1 MNILEYAMDV
11 DKDVSEII
19 NLCKELGINKNKE
32 EDFLTDEEIT
42 ILDNEIDSLKENL
55 NPDYELDEELEEKV
69 SNLVSSIDIDL
80 DEDTKFEKIGKQE
93 SQKQTNVKINK
104 GNNKFNKNN
113 NNSSKAKFLK
123 GKKEIYKHRDKLM
136 TNQEEDDVIVYDDN
150 MTVGHLADKLSVT
163 PSEIIKK
170 LFNLGIMATINQ
182 EINYDTCEMIVID
195 YDKKLKKEEQTNK
208 ANFEE
213 YEIVDREEDLEYR
226 PPVITIMG
234 HVDHGKTTLLDTIR
248 KTNVAS
254 GEAGGITQAI
264 GAYQVEV
271 NGKKITFIDTPGH
284 EAFTE
289 MRSRG
294 ASVTDIVV
302 LIVAA
307 NDGIMPQTKE
317 AIDHAK
323 AAGVPIVVAINK
335 IDLPE
340 ANPERVLTELTE
352 NGLIPE
358 AYGGDVVVCN
368 ISAKKG
374 IGVNELLETLTL
386 ISEMRELKANP
397 NRYATGTVLEAR
409 SDNKVGSVV
418 SLLVQSGTLRIGD
431 PVVIGTSYGKIR
443 SLKDDKGNNITMAGP
458 STPVEITGINEL
470 PTAGDK
476 FMAFET
482 EKEARNVSEQR
493 KLKSHNKDTNRSGMS
508 LDDLY
513 SLVKDGAKEIN
524 VILKTDV
531 KGSEEAVR
539 KSLEKI
545 NLDGVRVNVIRSGV
559 GTITESDVKLGSASN
574 AIIIGFNV
582 RPNGKTTELAK
593 EANVEIRLYNII
605 YKVVE
610 DMEAAIKGMLDPVYE
625 EKILGEAEVRQ
636 IFKFS
641 KIGNIA
647 GCHVTS
653 GVIKN
658 GSDARIIRDGIV
670 IYTSKIAS
678 LQREK
683 DQVKE
688 VNSGYDCGLTIL
700 DYQDI
705 REGDIIEVFM
715 NVEVK

>member
-1 MNILEYAMDV
+1 MNILEYALDV
-11 DKDVSEII
+11 NKDVSLII
-19 NLCKELGINKNKE
+19 DLCKKLGINKQDE
-32 EDFLTDEEIT
+32 EDFLSEDDI
-42 ILDNEIDSLKENL
+42 ILLDNELENMKENL

-69 SNLVSSIDIDL
+69 ENLVSGIDIDL
-80 DEDTKFEKIGKQE
+80 DEVTTKKEK
-93 SQKQTNVKINK
+93 VKSK
-104 GNNKFNKNN
+104 VEMKADA
-113 NNSSKAKFLK
+113 KAKFLK

-136 TNQEEDDVIVYDDN
+136 TNKEEDDVILYHED
-150 MTVGHLADKLSVT
+150 MTVSELADNLKVNAT
-163 PSEIIKK
+163 EIIKK
-170 LFNLGIMATINQ
+170 LFNLGIMANINQ
-182 EINYDTCEMIVID
+182 KLNYDTCELVLLD
-195 YDKKLKKEEQTNK
+195 YNKKIKKEEQ
-208 ANFEE
+208 ADRSNFEN
-213 YEIVDREEDLEYR
+213 YEIVDREEDLVSR

-264 GAYQVEV
+264 GAYQAEV

-294 ASVTDIVV
+294 ASVTDIVI

-307 NDGIMPQTKE
+307 NDGVMPQTKE

-323 AAGVPIVVAINK
+323 AAGVPIVVAVNK
-335 IDLPE
+335 TDLPE
-340 ANPERVLTELTE
+340 ANVDRVLTELVQ
-352 NGLIPE
+352 NGLVPE
-358 AYGGDVVVCN
+358 AYGGDVVTVN

-374 IGVNELLETLTL
+374 TGVNELLETITL
-386 ISEMRELKANP
+386 ISEMKELKANP
-397 NRYATGTVLEAR
+397 NRYATGTVIEAR
-409 SDNKVGSVV
+409 NDRQVGSIV
-418 SLLVQSGTLRIGD
+418 SLLVQSGTLRLGD

-443 SLKDDKGNNITMAGP
+443 SLKDDKGNNITMALP
-458 STPVEITGINEL
+458 STPVEITGVNEL
-470 PTAGDK
+470 PTAGDR

-482 EKEARNVSEQR
+482 EKEARSISEER
-493 KLKSHNKDTNRSGMS
+493 KLRSHVKDTNRTGMS
-508 LDDLY
+508 LDELFGM
-513 SLVKDGAKEIN
+513 VKDGTKEIN
-524 VILKTDV
+524 VVLKTDV

-539 KSLEKI
+539 HSLEKI
-545 NLDGVRVNVIRSGV
+545 NLDGVTVNVIRSGV
-559 GTITESDVKLGSASN
+559 GTITESDVTLANASK

-582 RPNGKTTELAK
+582 RPNNKTVELAK
-593 EANVEIRLYNII
+593 EHSVEIRLYNII
-605 YKVVE
+605 YKVIE

-625 EKILGEAEVRQ
+625 EKVLGQAEVRQ

-658 GSDARIIRDGIV
+658 GSDARIVRDGIV
-670 IYTSKIAS
+670 LYTSKINS

-688 VNSGYDCGLTIL
+688 VNNGYDCGLTIL

-705 REGDIIEVFM
+705 REGDIIEAYLM
-715 NVEVK
+715 EEVK

>member
-1 MNILEYAMDV
+1 MNILEYAEDV
-11 DKDVSEII
+11 GKEVSEILS
-19 NLCKELGINKNKE
+19 LCKGLGINKNKE
-32 EDFLTDEEIT
+32 SDFLTDEEIT
-42 ILDNEIDSLKENL
+42 MLDAEIDNLKENL

-69 SNLVSSIDIDL
+69 SNLVNSIDIDL
-80 DEDTKFEKIGKQE
+80 DEVNTKPEKLKKQDN
-93 SQKQTNVKINK
+93 KQQV
-104 GNNKFNKNN
+104 
-113 NNSSKAKFLK
+113 NNSIQKAKFLK

-136 TNQEEDDVIVYDDN
+136 ENKEEDDVIIYSDD
-150 MTVGHLADKLSVT
+150 MTVGRLAEKLKVS
-163 PSEIIKK
+163 PAEIIKK
-170 LFNLGIMATINQ
+170 LFNLGIMANINQ
-182 EINYDTCEMIVID
+182 EINYDTCEMIIID
-195 YDKKLKKEEQTNK
+195 YDKKLKREEQTDK
-208 ANFEE
+208 SNFEE
-213 YEIVDREEDLEYR
+213 YEIVDNESDLIPR

-248 KTNVAS
+248 KTNVAG

-307 NDGIMPQTKE
+307 NDGVMPQTKE

-323 AAGVPIVVAINK
+323 AAGVPIVVAVNK

-340 ANPERVLTELTE
+340 ANVNRVLTELVE
-352 NGLIPE
+352 NGLVPE
-358 AYGGDVVVCN
+358 SYGGDVVTCN

-374 IGVNELLETLTL
+374 DGVNELLETLLL

-397 NRYATGTVLEAR
+397 NRYATGTVIEAR
-409 SDNKVGSVV
+409 SDNKVGSIV
-418 SLLVQSGTLRIGD
+418 SLLVQSGTLRLGD

-443 SLKDDKGNNITMAGP
+443 SLKDDKGNNITAATP

-476 FMAFET
+476 FMAFAT
-482 EKEARNVSEQR
+482 EKEARSVSEQR
-493 KLKSHNKDTNRSGMS
+493 KIRSHSKDTNRAGMS

-513 SLVKDGAKEIN
+513 AMVKDGVKEIS
-524 VILKTDV
+524 VVLKTDV
-531 KGSEEAVR
+531 KGSEEAVK

-545 NLDGVRVNVIRSGV
+545 NLDGVRVSVIRSGV
-559 GTITESDVKLGSASN
+559 GTITESDVKLANASN
-574 AIIIGFNV
+574 AIIIGFSV
-582 RPNGKTTELAK
+582 RPNSKTMDLAK
-593 EANVEIRLYNII
+593 EYGVEIRLYNII

-610 DMEAAIKGMLDPVYE
+610 DMEAAIRGMLDPVYE
-625 EKILGEAEVRQ
+625 EKVLGEAEVRQ

-653 GVIKN
+653 GTIKN
-658 GSDARIIRDGIV
+658 GADARIIRDGIV

-705 REGDIIEVFM
+705 REGDIVEVFTM
-715 NVEVK
+715 VEVK

>member
-1 MNILEYAMDV
+1 MNILEYALDV
-11 DKDVSEII
+11 GKEVSEII
-19 NLCKELGINKNKE
+19 DLCERLSIRKNKE
-32 EDFLTDEEIT
+32 DDFLTDEEIT
-42 ILDNEIDSLKENL
+42 MLDAEIDKEKENL

-69 SNLVSSIDIDL
+69 SNLVSGIDINL
-80 DEDTKFEKIGKQE
+80 DEVNTKPEKLKKQD
-93 SQKQTNVKINK
+93 NK
-104 GNNKFNKNN
+104 PQV
-113 NNSSKAKFLK
+113 NNSLQKAKFLK

-136 TNQEEDDVIVYDDN
+136 ENKEESDVVIYSDD
-150 MTVGHLADKLSVT
+150 MTVGLLAEKLKVSPAEV
-163 PSEIIKK
+163 IKK
-170 LFNLGIMATINQ
+170 LFNLGIMANINQ

-195 YDKKLKKEEQTNK
+195 YDKKLKREEQTDK
-208 ANFEE
+208 SNFEE
-213 YEIVDREEDLEYR
+213 YEIVDSVEDLVPR

-307 NDGIMPQTKE
+307 NDGVMPQTKE

-323 AAGVPIVVAINK
+323 AANVPIVVAVNK

-340 ANPERVLTELTE
+340 AKPERVLTELVE
-352 NGLIPE
+352 NGLVPE
-358 AYGGDVVVCN
+358 SFGGDIVTCN
-368 ISAKKG
+368 ISAKTG
-374 IGVNELLETLTL
+374 VGVNELLETLIL

-397 NRYATGTVLEAR
+397 NRYATGTVIEAR
-409 SDNKVGSVV
+409 SDNKVGSIV
-418 SLLVQSGTLRIGD
+418 SLLVQSGTLRLGD

-443 SLKDDKGNNITMAGP
+443 SLKDDKGNNITMALP

-476 FMAFET
+476 FMAFAT
-482 EKEARNVSEQR
+482 EKEARSVSEQR
-493 KLKSHNKDTNRSGMS
+493 KLRSHSKDTNRAGMS

-513 SLVKDGAKEIN
+513 AMVKDGVKEVS

-531 KGSEEAVR
+531 KGSEEAVK

-545 NLDGVRVNVIRSGV
+545 NLNGVRVNVIRSGV
-559 GTITESDVKLGSASN
+559 GTITESDVKLANASN
-574 AIIIGFNV
+574 AIIIGFSV
-582 RPNGKTTELAK
+582 RPNSKTSDLAK
-593 EANVEIRLYNII
+593 ECNVEIRLYDII

-610 DMEAAIKGMLDPVYE
+610 DMEAAINGMLDPVYE
-625 EKILGEAEVRQ
+625 EKVLGEAEVRQ

-658 GSDARIIRDGIV
+658 GLDARIIRDGIV
-670 IYTSKIAS
+670 VYTSKIAS

-688 VNSGYDCGLTIL
+688 VNSGYDCGLTIA

-705 REGDIIEVFM
+705 REGDIIEVFTM
-715 NVEVK
+715 VEVK

>member
-1 MNILEYAMDV
+1 MNILEYALDV
-11 DKDVSEII
+11 NKDVALII
-19 NLCKELGINKNKE
+19 DLCKKLGINKQNE
-32 EDFLTDEEIT
+32 EDFLSEDDI
-42 ILDNEIDSLKENL
+42 ILLDNELENMKENL

-69 SNLVSSIDIDL
+69 DALVSGIDIDL
-80 DEDTKFEKIGKQE
+80 DEVTTKKEK
-93 SQKQTNVKINK
+93 VKSK
-104 GNNKFNKNN
+104 VEMKADA
-113 NNSSKAKFLK
+113 KAKFLK

-136 TNQEEDDVIVYDDN
+136 TNKEEDDVILYKED
-150 MTVGHLADKLSVT
+150 MTVSSLADSLKVNAT
-163 PSEIIKK
+163 EIIKK
-170 LFNLGIMATINQ
+170 LFNLGIMANINQ
-182 EINYDTCEMIVID
+182 KINYDTCELILLD
-195 YDKKLKKEEQTNK
+195 YNKKIKKEEEADK
-208 ANFEE
+208 SNFEK
-213 YEIVDREEDLEYR
+213 YEIVDREEDLIDR

-294 ASVTDIVV
+294 ASVTDIVI

-307 NDGIMPQTKE
+307 NDGVMPQTKE

-323 AAGVPIVVAINK
+323 AAGVPIVVAVNK
-335 IDLPE
+335 TDLPE
-340 ANPERVLTELTE
+340 ANVERVLTELVE
-352 NGLIPE
+352 NGLVPE
-358 AYGGDVVVCN
+358 QYGGDVVTIN

-374 IGVNELLETLTL
+374 TGVNELLETLTL
-386 ISEMRELKANP
+386 ISEMKELKANP
-397 NRYATGTVLEAR
+397 NRYATGTVIEAR
-409 SDNKVGSVV
+409 NDRQVGSVV
-418 SLLVQSGTLRIGD
+418 SLLVQSGTLRLGD

-443 SLKDDKGNNITMAGP
+443 SLKDDKGNNITMALP
-458 STPVEITGINEL
+458 STPVEITGVNEL
-470 PTAGDK
+470 PTAGDR

-482 EKEARNVSEQR
+482 EKEARSISEER
-493 KLKSHNKDTNRSGMS
+493 KLRSHAKDTNRTGMS
-508 LDDLY
+508 LDELFGM
-513 SLVKDGAKEIN
+513 VKDGTKEIN
-524 VILKTDV
+524 VVLKTDV

-539 KSLEKI
+539 HSLEKI
-545 NLDGVRVNVIRSGV
+545 NLDGVIVNVIRSGV
-559 GTITESDVKLGSASN
+559 GTITESDVTLANASN

-582 RPNGKTTELAK
+582 RPSNKTVELAK
-593 EANVEIRLYNII
+593 EHSVEIRLYNII
-605 YKVVE
+605 YKVIE

-625 EKILGEAEVRQ
+625 EKVLGQAEVRQ

-647 GCHVTS
+647 GCHVTN

-658 GSDARIIRDGIV
+658 GSEARIVRDGIV
-670 IYTSKIAS
+670 LYTSKIAS

-688 VNSGYDCGLTIL
+688 VKNGYDCGLTIQ

-705 REGDIIEVFM
+705 REGDIIEAFVM
-715 NVEVK
+715 EEVK

>member
-11 DKDVSEII
+11 DKDVQEIFD
-19 NLCKELGINKNKE
+19 LCKQLGINKNQE
-32 EDFLTDEEIT
+32 SDFLTDEEIT
-42 ILDNEIDSLKENL
+42 MLDNELDSLKENT
-55 NPDYELDEELEEKV
+55 NPDYEYDSELEEKV
-69 SNLVSSIDIDL
+69 TNLVNDIDIDL
-80 DEDTKFEKIGKQE
+80 DEVNTKKEKLKKQD
-93 SQKQTNVKINK
+93 SQKTVV
-104 GNNKFNKNN
+104 KNN
-113 NNSSKAKFLK
+113 TQVAKAKFLK

-136 TNQEEDDVIVYDDN
+136 TNQEESDVIVYTDG
-150 MTVGHLADKLSVT
+150 MSVGELAEKLNVS
-163 PSEIIKK
+163 PAEIITK
-170 LFNLGIMATINQ
+170 LFNLGVMATINQ

-195 YDKKLKKEEQTNK
+195 YDKKLKREEQTDK
-208 ANFEE
+208 SNFEQ
-213 YEIVDREEDLEYR
+213 YEIVDREEDLVER

-248 KTNVAS
+248 KTNVAE

-294 ASVTDIVV
+294 ASVTDIVI

-307 NDGIMPQTKE
+307 NDGVMPQTKE

-323 AAGVPIVVAINK
+323 AANVPIVVAVNK
-335 IDLPE
+335 IDLPDS
-340 ANPERVLTELTE
+340 NPERVLTELVE
-352 NGLIPE
+352 NGLVPE
-358 AYGGDVVVCN
+358 QYGGDVVVCN

-374 IGVNELLETLTL
+374 DGVNELLETLLL

-409 SDNKVGSVV
+409 NDNKIGSIVT
-418 SLLVQSGTLRIGD
+418 LLVQSGTLRLGD
-431 PVVIGTSYGKIR
+431 PVVIGNSYGKIR
-443 SLKDDKGNNITMAGP
+443 SLKDDRGNNITMAYP
-458 STPVEITGINEL
+458 STPVEVTGINEL

-482 EKEARNVSEQR
+482 EKEARNVSEER
-493 KLKSHNKDTNRSGMS
+493 KLRHHNKDTNRSGMS

-513 SLVKDGAKEIN
+513 SLVRDGAKEIN

-531 KGSEEAVR
+531 KGSEEAV
-539 KSLEKI
+539 KNSLSKI
-545 NLDGVRVNVIRSGV
+545 NIDDVKVNVIRSGV
-559 GTITESDVKLGSASN
+559 GTITESDVKLASASK
-574 AIIIGFNV
+574 AIVIGFNV
-582 RPNGKTTELAK
+582 RPNNKTVDLAK
-593 EANVEIRLYNII
+593 ESNVEIRLYNII

-625 EKILGEAEVRQ
+625 EKILGTAEVRQ

-647 GCHVTS
+647 GCHVVS
-653 GVIKN
+653 GTIKN
-658 GSDARIIRDGIV
+658 GSEARVVRDGIV
-670 IYTSKIAS
+670 IYTSKIGS

-683 DQVKE
+683 DVVRE
-688 VNSGYDCGLTIL
+688 VNSGYDCGLTIE

-705 REGDIIEVFM
+705 HEGDIIEVFQM
-715 NVEVK
+715 VEVK

>member
-1 MNILEYAMDV
+1 MNIREYAEDV
-11 DKDVSEII
+11 GKEISEII
-19 NLCKELGINKNKE
+19 DLCKELDIKKTRE
-32 EDFLTDEEIT
+32 DDFLNDEEIT
-42 ILDNEIDSLKENL
+42 ILDNEISNQKVNE
-55 NPDYELDEELEEKV
+55 NPDYEVDEELEEKV

-80 DEDTKFEKIGKQE
+80 DEVNTKPEKLKKQE
-93 SQKQTNVKINK
+93 SSKQQLNK
-104 GNNKFNKNN
+104 QNN
-113 NNSSKAKFLK
+113 NIQKAKFLK

-136 TNQEEDDVIVYDDN
+136 ENKEEDDVIVYSDD
-150 MTVGHLADKLSVT
+150 MTVGSLAEKLNVS
-163 PSEIIKK
+163 PAEIIKK
-170 LFNLGIMATINQ
+170 LFNLGIMANINQ

-195 YDKKLKKEEQTNK
+195 YDKKLKKEEQTDK
-208 ANFEE
+208 SNFEE
-213 YEIVDREEDLEYR
+213 YEIVDNEEDLVYR

-248 KTNVAS
+248 KTNVAL

-307 NDGIMPQTKE
+307 NDGVMPQTKE

-323 AAGVPIVVAINK
+323 AAGVPIVVAVNK
-335 IDLPE
+335 IDLPD
-340 ANPERVLTELTE
+340 ANPNRVLTELVE
-352 NGLIPE
+352 NGLVPE
-358 AYGGDVVVCN
+358 SFGGDVVTCN

-374 IGVNELLETLTL
+374 DGVNELLETLIL
-386 ISEMRELKANP
+386 ISEMRDLKANP
-397 NRYATGTVLEAR
+397 NRYATGTVIEAR
-409 SDNKVGSVV
+409 NDNKVGSIV
-418 SLLVQSGTLRIGD
+418 SLLVQSGTLRLGD

-458 STPVEITGINEL
+458 STPVEITGITEL
-470 PTAGDK
+470 PLAGDK
-476 FMAFET
+476 FMAFAT
-482 EKEARNVSEQR
+482 EKEARSVSEQR
-493 KLKSHNKDTNRSGMS
+493 KLRSHSKDTNRAGMS

-513 SLVKDGAKEIN
+513 AMVKDGVKEIN

-531 KGSEEAVR
+531 KGSEEAVK
-539 KSLEKI
+539 KSLEKV
-545 NLDGVRVNVIRSGV
+545 NLDGVRVSVIRSGV
-559 GTITESDVKLGSASN
+559 GTITESDVKLANASN

-582 RPNGKTTELAK
+582 RPNSKTSDLAK
-593 EANVEIRLYNII
+593 EQNVEIRLYNII

-625 EKILGEAEVRQ
+625 EKIIGEAEVRQ

-647 GCHVTS
+647 GCHVNS

-658 GSDARIIRDGIV
+658 GCEARIVRDGIV

-678 LQREK
+678 LQHEK

-688 VNSGYDCGLTIL
+688 VKSGYDCGLTIA

-705 REGDIIEVFM
+705 REGDIIEVFTM
-715 NVEVK
+715 VEVK

>member
-1 MNILEYAMDV
+1 MNILEYALDV
-11 DKDVSEII
+11 GKEVSEII
-19 NLCKELGINKNKE
+19 DLCQELGIKKSKE
-32 EDFLTDEEIT
+32 DDFLTDEEIT
-42 ILDNEIDSLKENL
+42 ILDSEIDNRKENL

-69 SNLVSSIDIDL
+69 SNLVNSIDINL
-80 DEDTKFEKIGKQE
+80 DEVNTKKEKLKKQDN
-93 SQKQTNVKINK
+93 QKQVNNANK
-104 GNNKFNKNN
+104 E
-113 NNSSKAKFLK
+113 KAKFLK

-136 TNQEEDDVIVYDDN
+136 ENKEEDDVIIYSDN
-150 MTVGHLADKLSVT
+150 MTVGTLADKLKVS
-163 PSEIIKK
+163 PAEIIKK
-170 LFNLGIMATINQ
+170 LFNLGIMANINQ

-195 YDKKLKKEEQTNK
+195 YDKKLKKEEQTDK
-208 ANFEE
+208 SNFEE
-213 YEIVDREEDLEYR
+213 YEIVDRDEDLEYR

-248 KTNVAS
+248 KTNVVS

-307 NDGIMPQTKE
+307 NDGVMPQTKE

-323 AAGVPIVVAINK
+323 AAGVPIVVAVNK

-340 ANPERVLTELTE
+340 AKPERVLTELVE
-352 NGLIPE
+352 NGLVPE
-358 AYGGDVVVCN
+358 SYGGDVVTCN

-374 IGVNELLETLTL
+374 DGVNELLETLIL

-409 SDNKVGSVV
+409 SDNKVGCIV
-418 SLLVQSGTLRIGD
+418 SLLVQSGTLRLGD
-431 PVVIGTSYGKIR
+431 PVLIGTSYGKIR
-443 SLKDDKGNNITMAGP
+443 SLQDDKGNNITAASP

-476 FMAFET
+476 FMAFAT

-493 KLKSHNKDTNRSGMS
+493 KLRSHTKDTNRAGMS

-513 SLVKDGAKEIN
+513 AMVKDGVKEIN

-559 GTITESDVKLGSASN
+559 GTITESDVKLAQASN
-574 AIIIGFNV
+574 AIIIGFSV
-582 RPNGKTTELAK
+582 RPNSKTSDLAK
-593 EANVEIRLYNII
+593 EFGVEIRLYNII

-610 DMEAAIKGMLDPVYE
+610 DMEAAIKGMLDPVFE
-625 EKILGEAEVRQ
+625 EQIIGEAEVRQ

-647 GCHVTS
+647 GCHVNS

-658 GSDARIIRDGIV
+658 GFDARIIRDGIV

-678 LQREK
+678 LQHEK

-688 VNSGYDCGLTIL
+688 VKSGYDCGLTIA

-705 REGDIIEVFM
+705 REGDIIEVFTM
-715 NVEVK
+715 VEVK

>member
-1 MNILEYAMDV
+1 MNILEYAEDV
-11 DKDVSEII
+11 GKEVSEII
-19 NLCKELGINKNKE
+19 DLCKELGINKNKE
-32 EDFLTDEEIT
+32 SDFLTDEEIT
-42 ILDNEIDSLKENL
+42 ILDSEIDSQKENL

-80 DEDTKFEKIGKQE
+80 DEVNTKPEKLKKQDNK
-93 SQKQTNVKINK
+93 QQVNKQTNIQ
-104 GNNKFNKNN
+104 
-113 NNSSKAKFLK
+113 KAKFLK

-136 TNQEEDDVIVYDDN
+136 ENKEEDDVILYSPD
-150 MTVGHLADKLSVT
+150 MTVGILADRLHVS
-163 PSEIIKK
+163 PAEIIKK
-170 LFNLGIMATINQ
+170 LFDLGVMATINQ
-182 EINYDTCEMIVID
+182 EINYDTCEMIVVD
-195 YDKKLKKEEQTNK
+195 YDKKLKKEEQTDK
-208 ANFEE
+208 SNFEE
-213 YEIVDREEDLEYR
+213 YEIVDNEEDLEYR

-248 KTNVAS
+248 KTNVAL

-307 NDGIMPQTKE
+307 NDGVMPQTKE

-323 AAGVPIVVAINK
+323 AAGVPIVVAVNK
-335 IDLPE
+335 IDLPD
-340 ANPERVLTELTE
+340 ANPNRVLTELVE
-352 NGLIPE
+352 NGLVPE
-358 AYGGDVVVCN
+358 SFGGDVVTCN

-374 IGVNELLETLTL
+374 DGVNELLETLIL

-397 NRYATGTVLEAR
+397 NRYATGTVIEAR
-409 SDNKVGSVV
+409 SDNKVGSIV
-418 SLLVQSGTLRIGD
+418 SLLVQSGTLRLGD

-443 SLKDDKGNNITMAGP
+443 SLKDDKGNNITMATP

-493 KLKSHNKDTNRSGMS
+493 KLRSHLKDTNRTGMS

-513 SLVKDGAKEIN
+513 AMVKDGVKEIN

-531 KGSEEAVR
+531 KGSEEAVK

-545 NLDGVRVNVIRSGV
+545 NLDGVRVSVIRSGV
-559 GTITESDVKLGSASN
+559 GTITESDVKLASASN

-582 RPNGKTTELAK
+582 RPNGKTSDLAK
-593 EANVEIRLYNII
+593 ESNVEIRLYNII

-610 DMEAAIKGMLDPVYE
+610 DMEAAIKGMLDPVFE
-625 EKILGEAEVRQ
+625 EKVIGEAEVRQ

-647 GCHVTS
+647 GCHVNS

-658 GSDARIIRDGIV
+658 GSDARIVRDGIV
-670 IYTSKIAS
+670 VYTSKIAS
-678 LQREK
+678 LQHEK

-688 VNSGYDCGLTIL
+688 VKSGYDCGLTIE

-705 REGDIIEVFM
+705 REGDIIEVFTM
-715 NVEVK
+715 VEVK

>member
-1 MNILEYAMDV
+1 
-11 DKDVSEII
+11 
-19 NLCKELGINKNKE
+19 
-32 EDFLTDEEIT
+32 
-42 ILDNEIDSLKENL
+42 
-55 NPDYELDEELEEKV
+55 
-69 SNLVSSIDIDL
+69 
-80 DEDTKFEKIGKQE
+80 
-93 SQKQTNVKINK
+93 
-104 GNNKFNKNN
+104 
-113 NNSSKAKFLK
+113 
-123 GKKEIYKHRDKLM
+123 
-136 TNQEEDDVIVYDDN
+136 
-150 MTVGHLADKLSVT
+150 
-163 PSEIIKK
+163 
-170 LFNLGIMATINQ
+170 
-182 EINYDTCEMIVID
+182 
-195 YDKKLKKEEQTNK
+195 
-208 ANFEE
+208 
-213 YEIVDREEDLEYR
+213 
-226 PPVITIMG
+226 
-234 HVDHGKTTLLDTIR
+234 
-248 KTNVAS
+248 
-254 GEAGGITQAI
+254 
-264 GAYQVEV
+264 
-271 NGKKITFIDTPGH
+271 
-284 EAFTE
+284 
-289 MRSRG
+289 
-294 ASVTDIVV
+294 
-302 LIVAA
+302 
-307 NDGIMPQTKE
+307 
-317 AIDHAK
+317 
-323 AAGVPIVVAINK
+323 
-335 IDLPE
+335 
-340 ANPERVLTELTE
+340 
-352 NGLIPE
+352 
-358 AYGGDVVVCN
+358 
-368 ISAKKG
+368 
-374 IGVNELLETLTL
+374 
-386 ISEMRELKANP
+386 
-397 NRYATGTVLEAR
+397 
-409 SDNKVGSVV
+409 
-418 SLLVQSGTLRIGD
+418 
-431 PVVIGTSYGKIR
+431 
-443 SLKDDKGNNITMAGP
+443 
-458 STPVEITGINEL
+458 
-470 PTAGDK
+470 
-476 FMAFET
+476 
-482 EKEARNVSEQR
+482 
-493 KLKSHNKDTNRSGMS
+493 MS

>member
-11 DKDVSEII
+11 SKDVSEII
-19 NLCKELGINKNKE
+19 NLCKELGIKKSKE
-32 EDFLTDEEIT
+32 DDFLTDEEIT
-42 ILDNEIDSLKENL
+42 MLDSEIDNQKENL

-69 SNLVSSIDIDL
+69 SNLVDSIDIDL
-80 DEDTKFEKIGKQE
+80 DEVNTKKEKLKKQE
-93 SQKQTNVKINK
+93 NKQVEKTNNVQ
-104 GNNKFNKNN
+104 
-113 NNSSKAKFLK
+113 KAKFLK
-123 GKKEIYKHRDKLM
+123 GKKEIYKHRNKLM
-136 TNQEEDDVIVYDDN
+136 ENKEEDDVIIYSDD
-150 MTVGHLADKLSVT
+150 MTVGLLAERLHVS
-163 PSEIIKK
+163 PAEIIKK
-170 LFNLGIMATINQ
+170 LFNLGVMATINQ

-195 YDKKLKKEEQTNK
+195 YDKKLKKEEQTDK
-208 ANFEE
+208 SNFEE
-213 YEIVDREEDLEYR
+213 YEIVDSEEDLEYR

-248 KTNVAS
+248 KTNVAL

-307 NDGIMPQTKE
+307 NDGVMPQTKE

-323 AAGVPIVVAINK
+323 AAGVPIVVAVNK
-335 IDLPE
+335 IDLPD
-340 ANPERVLTELTE
+340 ANPDRVLTELVE
-352 NGLIPE
+352 NGLVPE
-358 AYGGDVVVCN
+358 SYGGDVVTCN

-374 IGVNELLETLTL
+374 TGVNELLETLIL

-397 NRYATGTVLEAR
+397 NRYATGTVIEAR
-409 SDNKVGSVV
+409 SDSKIGSIV
-418 SLLVQSGTLRIGD
+418 SLLVQSGTLRLGD

-443 SLKDDKGNNITMAGP
+443 SLKDDKGNNITEASP

-476 FMAFET
+476 FMAFAT
-482 EKEARNVSEQR
+482 EKEARSVSEQR
-493 KLKSHNKDTNRSGMS
+493 KLRSHIKDTNRAGMS

-513 SLVKDGAKEIN
+513 AMVKDGVREIS

-531 KGSEEAVR
+531 KGSEEAVK

-559 GTITESDVKLGSASN
+559 GTITESDVKLANASN

-582 RPNGKTTELAK
+582 RPTTKTSDLAK
-593 EANVEIRLYNII
+593 EYNVEIRLYNII

-610 DMEAAIKGMLDPVYE
+610 DMEAAIKGMLDPVFE
-625 EKILGEAEVRQ
+625 EKVLGEAEVRQ

-647 GCHVTS
+647 GCHVNS
-653 GVIKN
+653 GVITN
-658 GSDARIIRDGIV
+658 GANARIIRDGIV

-678 LQREK
+678 LQHEK

-688 VNSGYDCGLTIL
+688 IKSGYDCGLTIE
-700 DYQDI
+700 DYQDV
-705 REGDIIEVFM
+705 REGDIVEVFTE
-715 NVEVK
+715 VEVK

>member
-1 MNILEYAMDV
+1 MNILEYAEDV
-11 DKDVSEII
+11 SKDVSEII
-19 NLCKELGINKNKE
+19 DLCKELGIKKSKE
-32 EDFLTDEEIT
+32 DDFLTDEEIT
-42 ILDNEIDSLKENL
+42 MLDSEIDNQKENL

-69 SNLVSSIDIDL
+69 SNLVDSIDIDL
-80 DEDTKFEKIGKQE
+80 DEINTKKEKLKKQDN
-93 SQKQTNVKINK
+93 KQVEKNTNIQ
-104 GNNKFNKNN
+104 
-113 NNSSKAKFLK
+113 KAKFLK

-136 TNQEEDDVIVYDDN
+136 ENKEEDDVIIYSED
-150 MTVGHLADKLSVT
+150 MTVGLLADRLKVS
-163 PSEIIKK
+163 PAEIIKK
-170 LFNLGIMATINQ
+170 LFNLGIMANINQ

-195 YDKKLKKEEQTNK
+195 YDKKLKKEEQTDK
-208 ANFEE
+208 SNFEE
-213 YEIVDREEDLEYR
+213 YEIVDNENDLVSR

-248 KTNVAS
+248 KTNVAL

-307 NDGIMPQTKE
+307 NDGVMPQTKE

-323 AAGVPIVVAINK
+323 AAGVPIVVAVNK
-335 IDLPE
+335 IDLPD
-340 ANPERVLTELTE
+340 ANPDRVLTELVE

-358 AYGGDVVVCN
+358 SFGGDVVTCN

-374 IGVNELLETLTL
+374 IGVNELLETLIL

-397 NRYATGTVLEAR
+397 NRYATGTVIEAR
-409 SDNKVGSVV
+409 SDNKIGSVV
-418 SLLVQSGTLRIGD
+418 SLLVQSGTLRLGD

-443 SLKDDKGNNITMAGP
+443 SLKDDKGNNITFASP

-476 FMAFET
+476 FMAFAT

-493 KLKSHNKDTNRSGMS
+493 KLRSHTKDTNRAGMS

-513 SLVKDGAKEIN
+513 AMVKDGVKEIS

-531 KGSEEAVR
+531 KGSEEAVK
-539 KSLEKI
+539 KSLERI
-545 NLDGVRVNVIRSGV
+545 NLEGVRINVIRSGV
-559 GTITESDVKLGSASN
+559 GTITESDVKLASASN

-582 RPNGKTTELAK
+582 RPNGKTSDLAK
-593 EANVEIRLYNII
+593 ESNVEIRLYNII

-625 EKILGEAEVRQ
+625 EKVLGEAEVRQ

-647 GCHVTS
+647 GCHVNS
-653 GVIKN
+653 GVITN
-658 GSDARIIRDGIV
+658 GADARIIRDGIV

-678 LQREK
+678 LQHEK

-688 VNSGYDCGLTIL
+688 MKSGYDCGLTIE

-705 REGDIIEVFM
+705 REGDIIEVFTM
-715 NVEVK
+715 VEVK

>member
-1 MNILEYAMDV
+1 MNILEYALDV
-11 DKDVSEII
+11 NKDVSLII
-19 NLCKELGINKNKE
+19 DLCKKLGINKQDE
-32 EDFLTDEEIT
+32 EDFLSEDDI
-42 ILDNEIDSLKENL
+42 ILLDNELENMKENL

-69 SNLVSSIDIDL
+69 ENLVSGIDIDL
-80 DEDTKFEKIGKQE
+80 DEVTTKKEK
-93 SQKQTNVKINK
+93 VKSK
-104 GNNKFNKNN
+104 VEMKADA
-113 NNSSKAKFLK
+113 KAKFLK

-136 TNQEEDDVIVYDDN
+136 TNKEEDDVILYHED
-150 MTVGHLADKLSVT
+150 MTVSELADNLKVNAT
-163 PSEIIKK
+163 EIIKK
-170 LFNLGIMATINQ
+170 LFNLGIMANINQ
-182 EINYDTCEMIVID
+182 KLNYDTCELVLLD
-195 YDKKLKKEEQTNK
+195 YNKKIKKEEQ
-208 ANFEE
+208 ADRSNFEN
-213 YEIVDREEDLEYR
+213 YEIVDREEDLVSR

-294 ASVTDIVV
+294 ASVTDIVI

-307 NDGIMPQTKE
+307 NDGVMPQTKE

-323 AAGVPIVVAINK
+323 AAGVPIVVAVNK
-335 IDLPE
+335 TDLKE
-340 ANPERVLTELTE
+340 ANVDRVLTELVQ
-352 NGLIPE
+352 NGLVPE
-358 AYGGDVVVCN
+358 AYGGDVVTVN

-374 IGVNELLETLTL
+374 TGVNELLETITL
-386 ISEMRELKANP
+386 ISEMKELKANP
-397 NRYATGTVLEAR
+397 NRYATGTVIEAR
-409 SDNKVGSVV
+409 NDRQVGSIV
-418 SLLVQSGTLRIGD
+418 SLLVQSGTLRLGD

-443 SLKDDKGNNITMAGP
+443 SLKDDKGNNITMALP
-458 STPVEITGINEL
+458 STPVEITGVNEL
-470 PTAGDK
+470 PTAGDR

-482 EKEARNVSEQR
+482 EKEARSISEER
-493 KLKSHNKDTNRSGMS
+493 KLRSHVKDTNRTGMS
-508 LDDLY
+508 LDELFGM
-513 SLVKDGAKEIN
+513 VKDGTKEIN
-524 VILKTDV
+524 VVLKTDV

-539 KSLEKI
+539 HSLEKI
-545 NLDGVRVNVIRSGV
+545 NLDGVTVNVIRSGV
-559 GTITESDVKLGSASN
+559 GTITESDVTLANASK

-582 RPNGKTTELAK
+582 RPANKTVELAK
-593 EANVEIRLYNII
+593 EHSVEIRLYNII
-605 YKVVE
+605 YKVIE

-625 EKILGEAEVRQ
+625 EKVLGQAEVRQ

-658 GSDARIIRDGIV
+658 GSDARIVRDGIV
-670 IYTSKIAS
+670 LYTSKINS

-688 VNSGYDCGLTIL
+688 VNNGYDCGLTIL

-705 REGDIIEVFM
+705 REGDVIEAYLM
-715 NVEVK
+715 EEVK

>member
-1 MNILEYAMDV
+1 MNILEYAEDV
-11 DKDVSEII
+11 SKEVSEII
-19 NLCKELGINKNKE
+19 DLCNELCIKKTKED
-32 EDFLTDEEIT
+32 DFLTDEEIT
-42 ILDNEIDSLKENL
+42 MLDNEISNRKENE
-55 NPDYELDEELEEKV
+55 NPDYEVDEELEEKV

-80 DEDTKFEKIGKQE
+80 DEVNTRPEKLKKQE
-93 SQKQTNVKINK
+93 NKQTNNIQ
-104 GNNKFNKNN
+104 
-113 NNSSKAKFLK
+113 KAKFLK

-136 TNQEEDDVIVYDDN
+136 ENKEESDVVLYSPD
-150 MTVGHLADKLSVT
+150 MTVGMLAERLNIS
-163 PSEIIKK
+163 PAEIIKK
-170 LFNLGIMATINQ
+170 LFDLGVMATINQ

-195 YDKKLKKEEQTNK
+195 YDKKLKKEEQTDK
-208 ANFEE
+208 SNFEE
-213 YEIVDREEDLEYR
+213 YEIVDNEADLEYR

-248 KTNVAS
+248 KTNVAL

-323 AAGVPIVVAINK
+323 AANVPIVVAVNK
-335 IDLPE
+335 IDLPD
-340 ANPERVLTELTE
+340 ANPDRVLTELVE
-352 NGLIPE
+352 NGLVPE
-358 AYGGDVVVCN
+358 SFGGDVVTCN

-374 IGVNELLETLTL
+374 TGVNELLETLIL

-409 SDNKVGSVV
+409 SDNKVGSIV
-418 SLLVQSGTLRIGD
+418 SLLVQSGTLRLGD

-443 SLKDDKGNNITMAGP
+443 SLKDDKGNNITMASP

-493 KLKSHNKDTNRSGMS
+493 KLRSQSKDTNRTGMS

-513 SLVKDGAKEIN
+513 AMVKDGVKEIN

-531 KGSEEAVR
+531 KGSEEAVK
-539 KSLEKI
+539 KSLEKV
-545 NLDGVRVNVIRSGV
+545 NLDGVRVSVIRSGV
-559 GTITESDVKLGSASN
+559 GTITESDVKLANASN

-582 RPNGKTTELAK
+582 RPNGKTSDLAK
-593 EANVEIRLYNII
+593 EYNVEIRLYNII

-610 DMEAAIKGMLDPVYE
+610 DMEAAIKGMLDPVFE
-625 EKILGEAEVRQ
+625 EKVLGEAEVRQ

-647 GCHVTS
+647 GCHVNS

-658 GSDARIIRDGIV
+658 GVDARIIRDGIV

-678 LQREK
+678 LQHEK

-688 VNSGYDCGLTIL
+688 VKSGYDCGLTIE

-705 REGDIIEVFM
+705 REGDIIEVFTM
-715 NVEVK
+715 VEVK

>member
-1 MNILEYAMDV
+1 MNILEYAEDV
-11 DKDVSEII
+11 GKDVSEIVL
-19 NLCKELGINKNKE
+19 LCRELGINKSKE
-32 EDFLTDEEIT
+32 DDFLTDEEIT
-42 ILDNEIDSLKENL
+42 ILDSEIDNRKENL
-55 NPDYELDEELEEKV
+55 NPDYEVDEELEEKV
-69 SNLVSSIDIDL
+69 SNLVNSIDIDL
-80 DEDTKFEKIGKQE
+80 DEVNTKKEKLKKQE
-93 SQKQTNVKINK
+93 TKQQAVNTNIQ
-104 GNNKFNKNN
+104 
-113 NNSSKAKFLK
+113 KAKFLK

-136 TNQEEDDVIVYDDN
+136 ENKEEDDVIVYSND
-150 MTVGHLADKLSVT
+150 MTVGTLAEKLNVS
-163 PSEIIKK
+163 PAEIIKK
-170 LFNLGIMATINQ
+170 LFNLGIMANINQ

-195 YDKKLKKEEQTNK
+195 YDKKLKKEEQTDK
-208 ANFEE
+208 SNFEE
-213 YEIVDREEDLEYR
+213 YEIVDNIEDLEPR

-248 KTNVAS
+248 KTNVVS

-271 NGKKITFIDTPGH
+271 NDKKITFIDTPGH

-307 NDGIMPQTKE
+307 NDGVMPQTKE

-323 AAGVPIVVAINK
+323 AAGVPIVVAVNK

-340 ANPERVLTELTE
+340 AKPERVLTELVE
-352 NGLIPE
+352 NGLVPE
-358 AYGGDVVVCN
+358 SYGGDVVTCN

-374 IGVNELLETLTL
+374 DGVNELLETLIL
-386 ISEMRELKANP
+386 ISEMKELKANP
-397 NRYATGTVLEAR
+397 NRYATGTVIEAR
-409 SDNKVGSVV
+409 SDNKVGSIV
-418 SLLVQSGTLRIGD
+418 SLLVQSGTLRLGD

-443 SLKDDKGNNITMAGP
+443 SLKDDKGNNITTATP
-458 STPVEITGINEL
+458 STPVEVTGINEL

-476 FMAFET
+476 FMAFAT
-482 EKEARNVSEQR
+482 EKEARTVSEQR
-493 KLKSHNKDTNRSGMS
+493 KLRSHSKDTNRAGMS

-513 SLVKDGAKEIN
+513 AMVKDGVKEIN

-531 KGSEEAVR
+531 KGSEEAVK

-545 NLDGVRVNVIRSGV
+545 NLDGVRIDVIRSGV
-559 GTITESDVKLGSASN
+559 GTITESDVKLAQASH

-582 RPNGKTTELAK
+582 RPNSATTDLAK
-593 EANVEIRLYNII
+593 EQNVEIRLYNII

-625 EKILGEAEVRQ
+625 EKVLGEAEVRQ

-647 GCHVTS
+647 GCHVNS

-658 GSDARIIRDGIV
+658 GENARIIRDGIV

-678 LQREK
+678 LQHEK

-688 VNSGYDCGLTIL
+688 VKSGYDCGLTIL

-705 REGDIIEVFM
+705 REGDIVEVFTE
-715 NVEVK
+715 VEVK

>member
-1 MNILEYAMDV
+1 MNIREYAEDV
-11 DKDVSEII
+11 GKEISEII
-19 NLCKELGINKNKE
+19 ELCNELDIKKSRE

-42 ILDNEIDSLKENL
+42 ILDNEIDSRKENE

-69 SNLVSSIDIDL
+69 SNLVNSIDIDL
-80 DEDTKFEKIGKQE
+80 DEVNTKPEKLKKQDNKQ
-93 SQKQTNVKINK
+93 SLNKQTNNIQ
-104 GNNKFNKNN
+104 
-113 NNSSKAKFLK
+113 KAKFLK

-136 TNQEEDDVIVYDDN
+136 ENKEEDDVIIYSSD
-150 MTVGHLADKLSVT
+150 MTVGLLAEKLNVS
-163 PSEIIKK
+163 PAEIIKK
-170 LFNLGIMATINQ
+170 LFNLGIMANINQ

-195 YDKKLKKEEQTNK
+195 YDKKLKKEEQTDK
-208 ANFEE
+208 SNFEE
-213 YEIVDREEDLEYR
+213 YEIVDNEEDLVYR

-307 NDGIMPQTKE
+307 NDGVMPQTKE

-323 AAGVPIVVAINK
+323 AAGVPIVVAVNK
-335 IDLPE
+335 IDLPD
-340 ANPERVLTELTE
+340 ANPDRVLTELVE
-352 NGLIPE
+352 NGLVPE
-358 AYGGDVVVCN
+358 SYGGDVVTCN

-374 IGVNELLETLTL
+374 DGVNELLETLIL
-386 ISEMRELKANP
+386 ISEMRDLKANP
-397 NRYATGTVLEAR
+397 NRYATGTVIEAR
-409 SDNKVGSVV
+409 NDNKVGSIV

-458 STPVEITGINEL
+458 STPVEITGITEL

-476 FMAFET
+476 FMAFRT
-482 EKEARNVSEQR
+482 EKEARSVSEQR
-493 KLKSHNKDTNRSGMS
+493 KLRSHSKDTNRAGMS

-513 SLVKDGAKEIN
+513 AMVKDGVKEIN

-531 KGSEEAVR
+531 KGSEEAVK
-539 KSLEKI
+539 KSLEKV
-545 NLDGVRVNVIRSGV
+545 NLEGVRVSVIRSGV
-559 GTITESDVKLGSASN
+559 GTITESDVKLAQASQ

-582 RPNGKTTELAK
+582 RPNSKTTDLAK
-593 EANVEIRLYNII
+593 EQNVEIRLYNII

-625 EKILGEAEVRQ
+625 EKIIGEAEVRQ

-647 GCHVTS
+647 GCHVNS

-658 GSDARIIRDGIV
+658 GADARIVRDGIV

-678 LQREK
+678 LQHEK

-688 VNSGYDCGLTIL
+688 VKSGYDCGLTIL

-705 REGDIIEVFM
+705 REGDIIEAFTM
-715 NVEVK
+715 VEVK

>member
-1 MNILEYAMDV
+1 MTIKEYALDV
-11 DKDVSEII
+11 SKDISEII
-19 NLCKELGINKNKE
+19 ELCKILEIKKNSE
-32 EDFLTDEEIT
+32 DDFLTDEEIT
-42 ILDNEIDSLKENL
+42 LLDNELDSRKENL

-69 SNLVSSIDIDL
+69 SNLVNSIDIDL
-80 DEDTKFEKIGKQE
+80 DSVNTKVEKLKKQE
-93 SQKQTNVKINK
+93 SNK
-104 GNNKFNKNN
+104 LLKNN
-113 NNSSKAKFLK
+113 NQIAKNKFLK

-136 TNQEEDDVIVYDDN
+136 TNKEDESVLVYHDG
-150 MTVGHLADKLSVT
+150 MTVGDLALEINVAS
-163 PSEIIKK
+163 SEIIKK
-170 LFNLGIMATINQ
+170 LFDLGVMATINQ
-182 EINYDTCEMIVID
+182 EINYDVCEMIAVD
-195 YDKKLKKEEQTNK
+195 YDKKLKKEEQQDIT
-208 ANFEE
+208 NFEE
-213 YEIVDREEDLEYR
+213 YEIVDRDEDLQPR

-248 KTNVAS
+248 KSNVAS

-271 NGKKITFIDTPGH
+271 DGKKITFIDTPGH

-294 ASVTDIVV
+294 ASVTDIVI

-307 NDGIMPQTKE
+307 NDGVMPQTKE

-323 AAGVPIVVAINK
+323 AAGVPIVVAVNK
-335 IDLPE
+335 IDLPDS
-340 ANPERVLTELTE
+340 NPERVLTELTE

-358 AYGGDVVVCN
+358 KFGGDVVTCN

-374 IGVNELLETLTL
+374 DGVKDLLETIIL
-386 ISEMRELKANP
+386 ISEMKELKANP

-409 SDNKVGSVV
+409 SDNKVGSIVT
-418 SLLVQSGTLRIGD
+418 LLVQSGTLRLSD
-431 PVVIGTSYGKIR
+431 PVVIGNNYGKIR
-443 SLKDDKGNNITMAGP
+443 SLKDDKGNNITSAGP

-470 PTAGDK
+470 PLAGDK

-493 KLKSHNKDTNRSGMS
+493 KLRAHKKDTNRSGMS

-513 SLVKDGAKEIN
+513 SLVRDGNKEIN

-539 KSLEKI
+539 NSLSKI
-545 NLDGVRVNVIRSGV
+545 NIDDVRINVIRSGV
-559 GTITESDVKLGSASN
+559 GTITESDVKLASASN

-582 RPNGKTTELAK
+582 RPNSKTFEVSK
-593 EANVEIRLYNII
+593 ENNVEIRLYNII

-610 DMEAAIKGMLDPVYE
+610 DMEAAIKGMLDPIYE
-625 EKILGEAEVRQ
+625 EEVTGTLEVRQ

-653 GVIKN
+653 GTIKVN
-658 GSDARIIRDGIV
+658 SDARIVRDGIV
-670 IYTSKIAS
+670 VYTSKIAS

-683 DQVKE
+683 DAVRE
-688 VNSGYDCGLTIL
+688 VNSGYDCGVTIEG
-700 DYQDI
+700 YQDI
-705 REGDIIEVFM
+705 REGDVIEAFKM
-715 NVEVK
+715 VEVK

>member
-1 MNILEYAMDV
+1 MNILEYALDV
-11 DKDVSEII
+11 NKDVSLII
-19 NLCKELGINKNKE
+19 ELCKKLGINKSQE
-32 EDFLTDEEIT
+32 EDFLSEDDI
-42 ILDNEIDSLKENL
+42 ILLDNELENMKENL

-69 SNLVSSIDIDL
+69 ENLVSGIDIDL
-80 DEDTKFEKIGKQE
+80 DEVTTKKEK
-93 SQKQTNVKINK
+93 VKSK
-104 GNNKFNKNN
+104 VELKNDA
-113 NNSSKAKFLK
+113 KAKFLK

-136 TNQEEDDVIVYDDN
+136 TNKEEDDIVLYRDD
-150 MTVGHLADKLSVT
+150 MTVSLLADCLKVNAT
-163 PSEIIKK
+163 EIIKK
-170 LFNLGIMATINQ
+170 LFNLGIMANINQ
-182 EINYDTCEMIVID
+182 KINYDTCELILLD
-195 YDKKLKKEEQTNK
+195 YNKKLKKEEQ
-208 ANFEE
+208 ADRSNFEK
-213 YEIVDREEDLEYR
+213 YEIVDREEDLVAR

-294 ASVTDIVV
+294 ASVTDIVI

-307 NDGIMPQTKE
+307 NDGVMPQTKE

-323 AAGVPIVVAINK
+323 AAGVPIIVAVNK
-335 IDLPE
+335 IDLKE
-340 ANPERVLTELTE
+340 ANVDRVLTELVQ
-352 NGLIPE
+352 NGLVPE
-358 AYGGDVVVCN
+358 QYGGDVVTVN

-374 IGVNELLETLTL
+374 IGVNELLETITL
-386 ISEMRELKANP
+386 ISEMKDLKANP
-397 NRYATGTVLEAR
+397 NRYATGTVIEAR
-409 SDNKVGSVV
+409 NDRQVGSVV
-418 SLLVQSGTLRIGD
+418 SLLVQSGTLRLGD

-443 SLKDDKGNNITMAGP
+443 SLKDDKGNNITMALP

-470 PTAGDK
+470 PTAGDR

-482 EKEARNVSEQR
+482 EKEARSISEER
-493 KLKSHNKDTNRSGMS
+493 KLRSHVKDTNRTGMS
-508 LDDLY
+508 LDELFGM
-513 SLVKDGAKEIN
+513 VKDGTKEIN
-524 VILKTDV
+524 VVLKTDV
-531 KGSEEAVR
+531 KGSEEAV
-539 KSLEKI
+539 KHSLEKI
-545 NLDGVRVNVIRSGV
+545 NLDGVTINVIRSGV
-559 GTITESDVKLGSASN
+559 GTITESDVTLANASK

-582 RPNGKTTELAK
+582 RPNNKTVELAK
-593 EANVEIRLYNII
+593 EHNVEIRLYNII
-605 YKVVE
+605 YKVIE

-625 EKILGEAEVRQ
+625 EKILGQAEVRQ

-658 GSDARIIRDGIV
+658 NADVRIIRDGIV

-688 VNSGYDCGLTIL
+688 VNNGYDCGLTIA

-705 REGDIIEVFM
+705 HEGDIIEAFIM
-715 NVEVK
+715 EEVK

>member
-1 MNILEYAMDV
+1 MNILEYAIDV
-11 DKDVSEII
+11 NKEVSEII
-19 NLCKELGINKNKE
+19 LLCKELGINKSNE
-32 EDFLTDEEIT
+32 DDFLTDEEIT
-42 ILDNEIDSLKENL
+42 LLDNEIDSRKENL

-69 SNLVSSIDIDL
+69 SNLVNSIDIDL
-80 DEDTKFEKIGKQE
+80 DEVNTKKEKLKKQDN
-93 SQKQTNVKINK
+93 KPINK
-104 GNNKFNKNN
+104 QNN
-113 NNSSKAKFLK
+113 NQVQKAKFLK
-123 GKKEIYKHRDKLM
+123 GKKEMYKHRDKLM
-136 TNQEEDDVIVYDDN
+136 TNQDEDDVIVYSDG
-150 MTVGHLADKLSVT
+150 MTVGLLAERLKVA
-163 PSEIIKK
+163 PAEIVKK
-170 LFNLGIMATINQ
+170 LFNLGVMATINQ
-182 EINYDTCEMIVID
+182 DINFDTCEMIAID
-195 YDKKLKKEEQTNK
+195 YDKKLKKEEQTDK
-208 ANFEE
+208 SNFEE
-213 YEIVDREEDLEYR
+213 YEIVDREEDLEPR

-248 KTNVAS
+248 KTSVAS

-264 GAYQVEV
+264 GAYQVDV

-307 NDGIMPQTKE
+307 NDGVMPQTKE

-323 AAGVPIVVAINK
+323 AAGVPIVVAVNK
-335 IDLPE
+335 IDLPD
-340 ANPERVLTELTE
+340 ANIDRVLTELTE
-352 NGLIPE
+352 NGLVPE
-358 AYGGDVVVCN
+358 AYGGDIVTCN

-374 IGVNELLETLTL
+374 TGVNELLETLLL
-386 ISEMRELKANP
+386 ISEMSELKANP
-397 NRYATGTVLEAR
+397 NRYATGTVIEAR
-409 SDNKVGSVV
+409 SDNKIGSIV
-418 SLLVQSGTLRIGD
+418 SLLVQSGTLRLGD
-431 PVVIGTSYGKIR
+431 PVVIGNSYGKIR
-443 SLKDDKGNNITMAGP
+443 SLKDDKGNNITMATP
-458 STPVEITGINEL
+458 STPVEVTGINEL

-493 KLKSHNKDTNRSGMS
+493 KLRSHNKDTNRSGMS

-513 SLVKDGAKEIN
+513 TLVKDGAKEIN

-531 KGSEEAVR
+531 KGSEEAVK

-545 NLDGVRVNVIRSGV
+545 DLEGVRINVIRSGV
-559 GTITESDVKLGSASN
+559 GTITESDVKLAQASN

-582 RPNGKTTELAK
+582 RPNSKTSDLAK
-593 EANVEIRLYNII
+593 EYNIEIKIYNII

-625 EKILGEAEVRQ
+625 EKVLGEAEVRQ

-653 GVIKN
+653 GTIKN
-658 GSDARIIRDGIV
+658 GADARIIRDGIV

-683 DQVKE
+683 DVVKE
-688 VNSGYDCGLTIL
+688 VNSGYDCGLTIEG
-700 DYQDI
+700 YQDI
-705 REGDIIEVFM
+705 REGDVIEVFM

>member
-1 MNILEYAMDV
+1 MNILEYAEDV
-11 DKDVSEII
+11 SKEVSEII
-19 NLCKELGINKNKE
+19 DLCNELGIKKTKE
-32 EDFLTDEEIT
+32 DDFLTDEEIT
-42 ILDNEIDSLKENL
+42 MLDNEISNRKENE
-55 NPDYELDEELEEKV
+55 NPDYEVDEELEEKV

-80 DEDTKFEKIGKQE
+80 DEVNTRPEKLKKQE
-93 SQKQTNVKINK
+93 NKQTNNIQ
-104 GNNKFNKNN
+104 
-113 NNSSKAKFLK
+113 KAKFLK

-136 TNQEEDDVIVYDDN
+136 ENKEESDVVLYSPD
-150 MTVGHLADKLSVT
+150 MTVGMLAERLNIS
-163 PSEIIKK
+163 PAEIIKK
-170 LFNLGIMATINQ
+170 LFDLGVMATINQ

-195 YDKKLKKEEQTNK
+195 YDKKLKKEEQTDK
-208 ANFEE
+208 SNFEE
-213 YEIVDREEDLEYR
+213 YEIVDNEADLEYR

-234 HVDHGKTTLLDTIR
+234 HVDLGKTTLLDTIR
-248 KTNVAS
+248 KTNVAL

-323 AAGVPIVVAINK
+323 AANVPIVVAVNK
-335 IDLPE
+335 IDLPD
-340 ANPERVLTELTE
+340 ANPDRVLTELVE
-352 NGLIPE
+352 NGLVPE
-358 AYGGDVVVCN
+358 SFGGDVVTCN

-374 IGVNELLETLTL
+374 TGVNELLETLIL

-409 SDNKVGSVV
+409 SDNKVGSIV
-418 SLLVQSGTLRIGD
+418 SLLVQSGTLRLGD

-443 SLKDDKGNNITMAGP
+443 SLKDDKGNNITMASP

-493 KLKSHNKDTNRSGMS
+493 KLRSQSKDTNRTGMS

-513 SLVKDGAKEIN
+513 AMVKDGVKEIN

-531 KGSEEAVR
+531 KGSEEAVK
-539 KSLEKI
+539 KSLEKV
-545 NLDGVRVNVIRSGV
+545 NLDGVRVSVIRSGV
-559 GTITESDVKLGSASN
+559 GTITESDVKLANASN

-582 RPNGKTTELAK
+582 RPNGKTSDLAK
-593 EANVEIRLYNII
+593 EYNVEIRLYNII

-610 DMEAAIKGMLDPVYE
+610 DMEAAIKGMLDPVFE
-625 EKILGEAEVRQ
+625 EKVLGEAEVRQ

-647 GCHVTS
+647 GCHVNS

-658 GSDARIIRDGIV
+658 GVDARIIRDGIV

-678 LQREK
+678 LQHEK

-688 VNSGYDCGLTIL
+688 VKSGYDCGLTIE

-705 REGDIIEVFM
+705 REGDIIEVFTM
-715 NVEVK
+715 VEVK

>member
-1 MNILEYAMDV
+1 MNILEYAEDV
-11 DKDVSEII
+11 GKEVSEIVL
-19 NLCKELGINKNKE
+19 LCKQLGINKSKE
-32 EDFLTDEEIT
+32 DDFLTDEEIT
-42 ILDNEIDSLKENL
+42 ILDSEIDNMKENL
-55 NPDYELDEELEEKV
+55 NPDYEVDEELEEKV
-69 SNLVSSIDIDL
+69 SNLVNSIDIDL
-80 DEDTKFEKIGKQE
+80 DEVNTKKEKLKKQE
-93 SQKQTNVKINK
+93 TRQQVNNTNIQ
-104 GNNKFNKNN
+104 
-113 NNSSKAKFLK
+113 KAKFLK

-136 TNQEEDDVIVYDDN
+136 ENKEEDDVVVYSDD
-150 MTVGHLADKLSVT
+150 MTVGKLAEKLNVSPAEV
-163 PSEIIKK
+163 IKK
-170 LFNLGIMATINQ
+170 LFNLGIMANINQ

-195 YDKKLKKEEQTNK
+195 YDKKLKKEEQTDK
-208 ANFEE
+208 SNFEE
-213 YEIVDREEDLEYR
+213 YEIVDREEDLVSR

-248 KTNVAS
+248 KTNVVS

-307 NDGIMPQTKE
+307 NDGVMPQTKE

-323 AAGVPIVVAINK
+323 AAGVPIVVAVNK

-340 ANPERVLTELTE
+340 AKPERVLTELVE
-352 NGLIPE
+352 NGLVPE
-358 AYGGDVVVCN
+358 SYGGDVVTCN

-374 IGVNELLETLTL
+374 DGVNELLETLIL

-397 NRYATGTVLEAR
+397 NRYATGTVIEAR
-409 SDNKVGSVV
+409 SDNKVGSIV
-418 SLLVQSGTLRIGD
+418 SLLVQSGTLRLGD

-443 SLKDDKGNNITMAGP
+443 SLKDDKGNNITTATP
-458 STPVEITGINEL
+458 STPVEVTGINEL

-476 FMAFET
+476 FMAFAT
-482 EKEARNVSEQR
+482 EKEARTVSEQR
-493 KLKSHNKDTNRSGMS
+493 KLRSHTKDTNRAGMS

-513 SLVKDGAKEIN
+513 AMVKDGVKEIN

-531 KGSEEAVR
+531 KGSEEAVK

-559 GTITESDVKLGSASN
+559 GTITESDVKLAQASN
-574 AIIIGFNV
+574 AIIIGFSV
-582 RPNGKTTELAK
+582 RPNSKTTDLAK
-593 EANVEIRLYNII
+593 EQNVEIRLYNII

-610 DMEAAIKGMLDPVYE
+610 DMEAAIKGMLDPVFE
-625 EKILGEAEVRQ
+625 EQVLGEAEVRQ

-647 GCHVTS
+647 GCHVNS

-658 GSDARIIRDGIV
+658 GADARIIRDGIV

-678 LQREK
+678 LQHEK

-688 VNSGYDCGLTIL
+688 VKSGYDCGLTIA

-705 REGDIIEVFM
+705 REGDIVEVFTE
-715 NVEVK
+715 VEVK

>member
-1 MNILEYAMDV
+1 MNILEYALDV
-11 DKDVSEII
+11 NKDVSLII
-19 NLCKELGINKNKE
+19 DLCKKLGINKQDE
-32 EDFLTDEEIT
+32 EDFLSEDDI
-42 ILDNEIDSLKENL
+42 ILLDNELENMKENL

-69 SNLVSSIDIDL
+69 ENLVSGIDIDL
-80 DEDTKFEKIGKQE
+80 DEVTTKKEK
-93 SQKQTNVKINK
+93 VKTK
-104 GNNKFNKNN
+104 VEMKADA
-113 NNSSKAKFLK
+113 KAKFLK

-136 TNQEEDDVIVYDDN
+136 TNKEEDDVILYHED
-150 MTVGHLADKLSVT
+150 MTVSELADNLKVNAT
-163 PSEIIKK
+163 EIIKK
-170 LFNLGIMATINQ
+170 LFNLGIMANINQ
-182 EINYDTCEMIVID
+182 KLNYDTCELVLLD
-195 YDKKLKKEEQTNK
+195 YNKKIKKEEQ
-208 ANFEE
+208 ADRSNFEN
-213 YEIVDREEDLEYR
+213 YEIVDREEDLVSR

-294 ASVTDIVV
+294 ASVTDIVI

-307 NDGIMPQTKE
+307 NDGVMPQTKE

-323 AAGVPIVVAINK
+323 AAGVPIVVAVNK
-335 IDLPE
+335 TDLPE
-340 ANPERVLTELTE
+340 ANVDRVLTELVQ
-352 NGLIPE
+352 NGLVPE
-358 AYGGDVVVCN
+358 AYGGDVVTVN

-374 IGVNELLETLTL
+374 TGVNELLETITL
-386 ISEMRELKANP
+386 ISEMKELKANP
-397 NRYATGTVLEAR
+397 NRYATGTVIEAR
-409 SDNKVGSVV
+409 NDRQVGSIV
-418 SLLVQSGTLRIGD
+418 SLLVQSGTLRLGD

-443 SLKDDKGNNITMAGP
+443 SLKDDKGNNITMALP
-458 STPVEITGINEL
+458 STPVEITGVNEL
-470 PTAGDK
+470 PTAGDR

-482 EKEARNVSEQR
+482 EKEARSISEER
-493 KLKSHNKDTNRSGMS
+493 KLRSHVKDTNRTGMS
-508 LDDLY
+508 LDELFGM
-513 SLVKDGAKEIN
+513 VKDGTKEIN
-524 VILKTDV
+524 VVLKTDV

-539 KSLEKI
+539 HSLEKI
-545 NLDGVRVNVIRSGV
+545 NLDGVTVNVIRSGV
-559 GTITESDVKLGSASN
+559 GTITESDVTLANASK

-582 RPNGKTTELAK
+582 RPANKTVELAK
-593 EANVEIRLYNII
+593 EHSVEIRLYNII
-605 YKVVE
+605 YKVIE

-625 EKILGEAEVRQ
+625 EKVLGQAEVRQ

-658 GSDARIIRDGIV
+658 GSDARIVRDGIV
-670 IYTSKIAS
+670 LYTSKINS

-688 VNSGYDCGLTIL
+688 VNNGYDCGLTIL

-705 REGDIIEVFM
+705 REGDIIEAYLM
-715 NVEVK
+715 EEVK

>member
-1 MNILEYAMDV
+1 MNILEYAEDV
-11 DKDVSEII
+11 LKDVQEII
-19 NLCKELGINKNKE
+19 DLCKELGINKTKE
-32 EDFLTDEEIT
+32 DDFLTDEEIT
-42 ILDNEIDSLKENL
+42 ILDNELDSRKENL

-69 SNLVSSIDIDL
+69 SNLVNSIDIDL
-80 DEDTKFEKIGKQE
+80 DEVNTKKEKLKKQDN
-93 SQKQTNVKINK
+93 KQVNK
-104 GNNKFNKNN
+104 P
-113 NNSSKAKFLK
+113 NSNTAAKAKFLK

-136 TNQEEDDVIVYDDN
+136 TNQEEDDVIVYTDGL
-150 MTVGHLADKLSVT
+150 TVGTLAEKLGVT

-170 LFNLGIMATINQ
+170 LFNLGIMANINQ

-195 YDKKLKKEEQTNK
+195 YDKKLKKEEQTDK
-208 ANFEE
+208 SNFEE
-213 YEIVDREEDLEYR
+213 YEIIDREEDLEFR

-248 KTNVAS
+248 KTSVAS

-264 GAYQVEV
+264 GAYQVKV
-271 NGKKITFIDTPGH
+271 NDKKITFIDTPGH

-307 NDGIMPQTKE
+307 NDGVMPQTKE

-323 AAGVPIVVAINK
+323 AANVPIVVAVNK
-335 IDLPE
+335 IDLPD
-340 ANPERVLTELTE
+340 ANPDRVLTELTE

-358 AYGGDVVVCN
+358 AYGGDIVTCN

-374 IGVNELLETLTL
+374 DGVNELLETLLL
-386 ISEMRELKANP
+386 ISEMRDLKANP
-397 NRYATGTVLEAR
+397 NRYATGTVIEAR
-409 SDNKVGSVV
+409 NDNKIGSIV
-418 SLLVQSGTLRIGD
+418 SLLVQSGTLRLGD

-482 EKEARNVSEQR
+482 EKEARSVSEQR
-493 KLKSHNKDTNRSGMS
+493 KLRSHNKDTNRSGMS

-513 SLVKDGAKEIN
+513 SLVKDGVKEIN

-531 KGSEEAVR
+531 KGSEEAVK

-545 NLDGVRVNVIRSGV
+545 NIDGVRINVIRSGV
-559 GTITESDVKLGSASN
+559 GTITESDVKLAQASN
-574 AIIIGFNV
+574 AILIGFNV
-582 RPNGKTTELAK
+582 RPSGKTNDLAK
-593 EANVEIRLYNII
+593 EYNVEIRLYNII

-625 EKILGEAEVRQ
+625 EKVMGEAEVRQ

-653 GVIKN
+653 GTIKN
-658 GSDARIIRDGIV
+658 GMDARIIRDGIV
-670 IYTSKIAS
+670 IYTSKIGS

-705 REGDIIEVFM
+705 REGDIVEVFT

>member
-1 MNILEYAMDV
+1 MNILEYALDV
-11 DKDVSEII
+11 NKDVSLII
-19 NLCKELGINKNKE
+19 DLCKKLGINKSQE
-32 EDFLTDEEIT
+32 EDFLSEDDI
-42 ILDNEIDSLKENL
+42 ILLDNELENMKENL

-69 SNLVSSIDIDL
+69 ENLVSGIDIDL
-80 DEDTKFEKIGKQE
+80 DEVTTKKEK
-93 SQKQTNVKINK
+93 VKSK
-104 GNNKFNKNN
+104 VELKNDA
-113 NNSSKAKFLK
+113 KAKFLK

-136 TNQEEDDVIVYDDN
+136 TNKEEDDVILYHDD
-150 MTVGHLADKLSVT
+150 MTVSELADSLKINAT
-163 PSEIIKK
+163 EIVKK
-170 LFNLGIMATINQ
+170 LFNLGIMANINQ
-182 EINYDTCEMIVID
+182 KLNYDTCELVLLD
-195 YDKKLKKEEQTNK
+195 YNKKLKKEEQ
-208 ANFEE
+208 ADRSNFEN
-213 YEIVDREEDLEYR
+213 YEIVDREEDLVSR

-294 ASVTDIVV
+294 ASVTDIVI

-307 NDGIMPQTKE
+307 NDGVMPQTKE

-323 AAGVPIVVAINK
+323 AAGVPIVVAVNK
-335 IDLPE
+335 TDLPE
-340 ANPERVLTELTE
+340 ANVDRVLTELVQ
-352 NGLIPE
+352 NGLVPE
-358 AYGGDVVVCN
+358 QYGGDVVTVN

-374 IGVNELLETLTL
+374 TGVNELLETLTL
-386 ISEMRELKANP
+386 ISEMKELKANP
-397 NRYATGTVLEAR
+397 NRYAIGTVIEAR
-409 SDNKVGSVV
+409 NDRQVGSIV
-418 SLLVQSGTLRIGD
+418 SLLVQSGTLRLGD

-443 SLKDDKGNNITMAGP
+443 SLKDDKGNNITMALP

-470 PTAGDK
+470 PTAGDR

-482 EKEARNVSEQR
+482 EKEARSISEER
-493 KLKSHNKDTNRSGMS
+493 KLRSHVKDTNRTGMS
-508 LDDLY
+508 LDELFGM
-513 SLVKDGAKEIN
+513 VKDGTKEIN
-524 VILKTDV
+524 VVLKTDV

-539 KSLEKI
+539 HSLEKI
-545 NLDGVRVNVIRSGV
+545 NLDGVTVNVIRSGV
-559 GTITESDVKLGSASN
+559 GTITESDVTLANASK

-582 RPNGKTTELAK
+582 RPNNKTVELAK
-593 EANVEIRLYNII
+593 EQSVEIRLYNII
-605 YKVVE
+605 YKVIE

-625 EKILGEAEVRQ
+625 EKVLGQAEVRQ

-658 GSDARIIRDGIV
+658 GTDARIVRDGIV
-670 IYTSKIAS
+670 VYTSKIAS

-705 REGDIIEVFM
+705 REGDVIEAFVM
-715 NVEVK
+715 EEVK

>member
-1 MNILEYAMDV
+1 MNILEYAIDV
-11 DKDVSEII
+11 SKEVSEII
-19 NLCKELGINKNKE
+19 DLCKELGINKTKE
-32 EDFLTDEEIT
+32 DDFLTDEEIT
-42 ILDNEIDSLKENL
+42 ILDSEIDARKENL
-55 NPDYELDEELEEKV
+55 NPDYEVDEELEEKV
-69 SNLVSSIDIDL
+69 SNLVNSIDIDL
-80 DEDTKFEKIGKQE
+80 DDVNTKKEKLKKQD
-93 SQKQTNVKINK
+93 SQKVV
-104 GNNKFNKNN
+104 KNN
-113 NNSSKAKFLK
+113 ITPQNNNKAKFLK

-136 TNQEEDDVIVYDDN
+136 TNQEEDDVIVYTDD
-150 MTVGHLADKLSVT
+150 MTVGLLAEKLKVS
-163 PSEIIKK
+163 PAEIVKK
-170 LFNLGIMATINQ
+170 LFNLGVMATINQ
-182 EINYDTCEMIVID
+182 GIDYDTCEMIIVD
-195 YDKKLKKEEQTNK
+195 YDKKLKKEEQTDK
-208 ANFEE
+208 SNFEE
-213 YEIVDREEDLEYR
+213 YEIVDREEDLVNR
-226 PPVITIMG
+226 APVITIMG

-307 NDGIMPQTKE
+307 NDGVMPQTKE

-323 AAGVPIVVAINK
+323 AANVPIVVAVNK
-335 IDLPE
+335 IDLPD
-340 ANPERVLTELTE
+340 ANPNRVLTELTE

-358 AYGGDVVVCN
+358 SYGGDTVVCN

-374 IGVNELLETLTL
+374 TGVNELLETLIL
-386 ISEMRELKANP
+386 ISEMRDLKANP
-397 NRYATGTVLEAR
+397 NRYATGTVIEAR
-409 SDNKVGSVV
+409 NDNKVGSIV
-418 SLLVQSGTLRIGD
+418 SLLVQSGTLRLGD
-431 PVVIGTSYGKIR
+431 PVVIGNSYGKIR

-482 EKEARNVSEQR
+482 EKEARSVSEQR
-493 KLKSHNKDTNRSGMS
+493 KLRTHHKDTNRAGMS

-513 SLVKDGAKEIN
+513 NLVRDGAKEIN

-539 KSLEKI
+539 NSLEKI
-545 NLDGVRVNVIRSGV
+545 NVEGVRVNVIRSGV
-559 GTITESDVKLGSASN
+559 GTITESDVKLAGASN

-582 RPNGKTTELAK
+582 RPNSKTSDLAK
-593 EANVEIRLYNII
+593 EMDIEIRLYNII

-610 DMEAAIKGMLDPVYE
+610 DMEDAIKGMLDPVYE
-625 EKILGEAEVRQ
+625 EKVIGEAEVRQ

-658 GSDARIIRDGIV
+658 GSDARIVRDGIV
-670 IYTSKIAS
+670 VYTSKIAS

-688 VNSGYDCGLTIL
+688 VNSGYDCGLTIA

-705 REGDIIEVFM
+705 REGDIIEVFQ
-715 NVEVK
+715 NVEVKK

>member
-1 MNILEYAMDV
+1 MNILEYALDV
-11 DKDVSEII
+11 NKDVSLII
-19 NLCKELGINKNKE
+19 DLCKKLGINKQDE
-32 EDFLTDEEIT
+32 EDFLSEDDI
-42 ILDNEIDSLKENL
+42 ILLDNELENMKENL

-69 SNLVSSIDIDL
+69 ENLVSGIDIDL
-80 DEDTKFEKIGKQE
+80 DEVTTKKEK
-93 SQKQTNVKINK
+93 VKTK
-104 GNNKFNKNN
+104 VEMKADA
-113 NNSSKAKFLK
+113 KAKFLK

-136 TNQEEDDVIVYDDN
+136 TNKEEDDVILYRED
-150 MTVGHLADKLSVT
+150 MTVSELADNLKVNAT
-163 PSEIIKK
+163 EIIKK
-170 LFNLGIMATINQ
+170 LFNLGIMANINQ
-182 EINYDTCEMIVID
+182 KLNYDTCELVLLD
-195 YDKKLKKEEQTNK
+195 YNKKIKKEEQ
-208 ANFEE
+208 ADRSNFEN
-213 YEIVDREEDLEYR
+213 YEIVDREEDLVSR

-294 ASVTDIVV
+294 ASVTDIVI

-307 NDGIMPQTKE
+307 NDGVMPQTKE

-323 AAGVPIVVAINK
+323 AAGVPIVVAVNK
-335 IDLPE
+335 TDLPE
-340 ANPERVLTELTE
+340 ANVDRVLTELVQ
-352 NGLIPE
+352 NGLVPE
-358 AYGGDVVVCN
+358 AYGGDVVTVN

-374 IGVNELLETLTL
+374 TGVNELLETITL
-386 ISEMRELKANP
+386 ISEMKELKANP
-397 NRYATGTVLEAR
+397 NRYATGTVIEAR
-409 SDNKVGSVV
+409 NDRQVGSIV
-418 SLLVQSGTLRIGD
+418 SLLVQSGTLRLGD

-443 SLKDDKGNNITMAGP
+443 SLKDDKGNNITMALP
-458 STPVEITGINEL
+458 STPVEITGVNEL
-470 PTAGDK
+470 PTAGDR

-482 EKEARNVSEQR
+482 EKEARSISEER
-493 KLKSHNKDTNRSGMS
+493 KLRSHVKDTNRTGMS
-508 LDDLY
+508 LDELFGM
-513 SLVKDGAKEIN
+513 VKDGTKEIN
-524 VILKTDV
+524 VVLKTDV

-539 KSLEKI
+539 HSLEKI
-545 NLDGVRVNVIRSGV
+545 NLDGVTVNVIRSGV
-559 GTITESDVKLGSASN
+559 GTITESDVTLANASK

-582 RPNGKTTELAK
+582 RPNNKTVELAK
-593 EANVEIRLYNII
+593 EHSVEIRLYNII
-605 YKVVE
+605 YKVIE

-625 EKILGEAEVRQ
+625 EKVLGQAEVRQ

-658 GSDARIIRDGIV
+658 GSDARIVRDGIV
-670 IYTSKIAS
+670 LYTSKINS

-688 VNSGYDCGLTIL
+688 VNNGYDCGLTIL

-705 REGDIIEVFM
+705 REGDIIEAYLM
-715 NVEVK
+715 EEVK

>member
-1 MNILEYAMDV
+1 MNILEYAEDV
-11 DKDVSEII
+11 SKDVSEII
-19 NLCKELGINKNKE
+19 NLCNELGIRKNKAD
-32 EDFLTDEEIT
+32 DFLTDEEIT
-42 ILDNEIDSLKENL
+42 MLDAEIDKEKENL
-55 NPDYELDEELEEKV
+55 NPDYEVDEELEEKV
-69 SNLVSSIDIDL
+69 SNLVNNIDIDL
-80 DEDTKFEKIGKQE
+80 DEVNTKPEKLKKQDN
-93 SQKQTNVKINK
+93 KQSV
-104 GNNKFNKNN
+104 NN
-113 NNSSKAKFLK
+113 NIQKAKFLK

-136 TNQEEDDVIVYDDN
+136 ENKEEDDVIVFTSD
-150 MTVGHLADKLSVT
+150 MTVGLLAEKLNVS
-163 PSEIIKK
+163 PAEIIKK
-170 LFNLGIMATINQ
+170 LFNLGIMANINQ

-195 YDKKLKKEEQTNK
+195 YDKKLKKEEQTDK
-208 ANFEE
+208 SNFEE
-213 YEIVDREEDLEYR
+213 YEIVDNEADLEYR

-248 KTNVAS
+248 KTNVVS
-254 GEAGGITQAI
+254 SEAGGITQAI

-307 NDGIMPQTKE
+307 NDGVMPQTKE

-323 AAGVPIVVAINK
+323 AAGVPIVVAVNK

-340 ANPERVLTELTE
+340 AKPERVLTELVE
-352 NGLIPE
+352 NGLVPE
-358 AYGGDVVVCN
+358 SYGGDVVTCN
-368 ISAKKG
+368 ISAKTG
-374 IGVNELLETLTL
+374 LGVNELLETLIL
-386 ISEMRELKANP
+386 ISEMRDLKANP
-397 NRYATGTVLEAR
+397 NRYATGTVIEAR
-409 SDNKVGSVV
+409 NDNKVGSIV
-418 SLLVQSGTLRIGD
+418 SLLVQSGTLRLGD

-443 SLKDDKGNNITMAGP
+443 SLKDDKGNSITTAGP

-476 FMAFET
+476 FMAFAT
-482 EKEARNVSEQR
+482 EKEARSVSEQR
-493 KLKSHNKDTNRSGMS
+493 KLRSHLKDTNRAGMS

-513 SLVKDGAKEIN
+513 AMVKDGVKEIS
-524 VILKTDV
+524 VVLKTDV
-531 KGSEEAVR
+531 KGSEEAVK

-559 GTITESDVKLGSASN
+559 GTITESDVKLANASN
-574 AIIIGFNV
+574 AIIIGFSV
-582 RPNGKTTELAK
+582 RPNGKTFDLAK
-593 EANVEIRLYNII
+593 EYGVEIRLYDII

-625 EKILGEAEVRQ
+625 EQVIGEAEVRQ

-647 GCHVTS
+647 GCHVNS

-658 GSDARIIRDGIV
+658 GADARVIRDGIV

-678 LQREK
+678 LQHEK

-688 VNSGYDCGLTIL
+688 AKSGYDCGLTIA

-705 REGDIIEVFM
+705 REGDIIEAFTM
-715 NVEVK
+715 VEVK